1 MISLGLISFS
11 NKILAFPASRHSCFF
26 SSLRAGLENYSKLIP
41 KASMA
46 EDMVL
51 AVYIP
56 PQAPAPG
63 HAF

>member
-11 NKILAFPASRHSCFF
+11 NKIRLFLHQDILAFF
-26 SSLRAGLENYSKLIP
+26 SSLRAGLEELYGKLIP

-51 AVYIP
+51 VYTP